1 MHMNYSIK
9 TAAIGI
15 GTGVAF
21 FASAALTLV
30 ARVAPFQVGVAFAL
44 TFLGITAIRSGLH
57 FARSTVSA
65 PVQSECCPGV
75 RAWWSTP
82 KQYPNGS
89 SFSPRDHAFYGCIA
103 AACLAIVVLL
113 MGWSVQT
120 VSDAVLHAWRVAQR
134 T

>member
-1 MHMNYSIK
+1 MNYSIK

-15 GTGVAF
+15 GTGLVF
-21 FASAALTLV
+21 FASAAFTLV
-30 ARVAPFQVGVAFAL
+30 ARMAPFQVGVAIAL
-44 TFLGITAIRSGLH
+44 TFLGITAIRCGLH

-65 PVQSECCPGV
+65 PMQGERSPGI

-89 SFSPRDHAFYGCIA
+89 SFSPRDHALYGSIA

-120 VSDAVLHAWRVAQR
+120 VSDAALHAWRVAQR
-134 T
+134 TG